1 MILGNDEE
9 KRSQLWRVV
18 VVVASLV
25 IVITATVFLYGMF
38 TKSPIEGVWRNSTQA
53 LTLNIKDEDVVEV
66 EVKTDQG
73 IKQVVLSYILDT
85 DDKTIAFSNHGNADV
100 ETLSVMNTLEEM
112 AGFYNMT
119 YGYSMNQ
126 GVLTLTDRES
136 GDLYLFEKLQK

>member
-25 IVITATVFLYGMF
+25 IVITTAVFLYGMF
-38 TKSPIEGVWRNSTQA
+38 TKSPIEGVWRNSTQT

-66 EVKTDQG
+66 EIKTAQES
-73 IKQVVLSYILDT
+73 KQAVLSYTLDT
-85 DDKTIAFSNHGNADV
+85 DDKTIAFSNTGSADV
-100 ETLSVMNTLEEM
+100 EILSVMNTLEEM

-136 GDLYLFEKLQK
+136 GDLYLFEKVQK